1 MSRVNFGR
9 VLQGTRWSELGGSP
23 ELGWLGRARS
33 EVSRVGQGDLGMEK
47 GAGVTVVGGACMEK

>member
-1 MSRVNFGR
+1 MTG
-9 VLQGTRWSELGGSP
+9 QGTRWSELGGSP

-47 GAGVTVVGGACMEK
+47 GAGVTVVGGDLHGEVG